1 MPLLLALVAALIQL
15 KGQPLSGGT
24 LRGSVSIRL
33 ERASGGDTPVLTM
46 ASPGGVVRL
55 LLDSGASS
63 TMVTP
68 QLAQRLGLSSRPLA
82 SDAIELAGG
91 GSRCAALQ
99 PRRTLLPTLELRSEG
114 QQGSLRLSGVEAL
127 VMPVAALPQGID
139 GVLGIPSLR
148 QLPLWIDPQHNRL
161 ALGAAALSAAR
172 AAGSRAGA
180 AGVSS
185 LTIPLRWRRGV
196 PLLQLHSKR
205 AAVAALAD
213 TGAEGLFLSPAL
225 AARLQPLGPAQA
237 LRLAGFCGE
246 QAVELRRYGG
256 LSLGQPAPVDAVTN
270 PAQLAA
276 VEAIR
281 LENPIFAQLGIE
293 AIVGQELLRSRAQLW
308 RLESEPPRLEL
319 R

>member
-1 MPLLLALVAALIQL
+1 ML
-15 KGQPLSGGT
+15 T
-24 LRGSVSIRL
+24 L
-33 ERASGGDTPVLTM
+33 

-68 QLAQRLGLSSRPLA
+68 ELAQRLGLSSRPLA

-91 GSRCAALQ
+91 GSRCASLQ
-99 PRRTLLPTLELRSEG
+99 ARRTRLPTLELRSEG
-114 QQGSLRLSGVEAL
+114 QQGSLRLSDVEAL
-127 VMPVAALPQGID
+127 VLPVAALPQGID

-148 QLPLWIDPQHNRL
+148 QLPLWIDPQRNRL
-161 ALGAAALSAAR
+161 ALGPAALSAAR
-172 AAGSRAGA
+172 AYES
-180 AGVSS
+180 GVSS

-196 PLLQLHSKR
+196 PLLQLQTPG

-213 TGAEGLFLSPAL
+213 TGAEGLFLSPTL
-225 AARLQPLGPAQA
+225 AARLQPLGAVQV
-237 LRLAGFCGE
+237 LKLAGFCGE
-246 QAVELRRYGG
+246 QAVESRRYGG
-256 LSLGQPAPVDAVTN
+256 LSLGGLSLGDLSLGDGGRNRGQPGV
-270 PAQLAA
+270 

-281 LENPIFAQLGIE
+281 IENSIFAQLGIE

-308 RLESEPPRLEL
+308 RLESRPPRLEL